1 MDMAGAPT
9 PTGSQPSGGF
19 RFLELGVEIRLMI
32 YAELLYR
39 PDPIEFVYD
48 SRGDYAD
55 ASLCY
60 RKTFRA
66 RHTRLVKT
74 LYPAVIGTCKQV
86 YNEAMPMLYE
96 SNNFKMN
103 ITSSRRPWANDFV
116 ECIKN
121 DESRSLIKHMVVC
134 MQKYP
139 KP

>member
-60 RKTFRA
+60 EKTFRV

-74 LYPAVIGTCKQV
+74 LCPAVIGTCKQV

-96 SNNFKMN
+96 SNTFKMN
-103 ITSSRRPWANDFV
+103 ITSSRRP
-116 ECIKN
+116 
-121 DESRSLIKHMVVC
+121 
-134 MQKYP
+134 
-139 KP
+139 